1 MLLLDSKTRVI
12 DNITV
17 FPDHA
22 DPMQFYYLPLA
33 PHLTTRA
40 DPAQGG
46 AEIPQFSLIRFR
58 GEAGTGGFL
67 NFDVNIGANEAQLQH
82 IRQTLM
88 QEDRLDDLPRIAPV
102 PLVGG
107 SVRLL
112 MLGRASGDVGTGTRA
127 DTCPA
132 FVLQIDH
139 SATPSLYG
147 DNQAAFSIKLD
158 AAGVAV
164 IEKSLDGEILPIAV
178 VYSLDYLG
186 LRPAY
191 SVRLSID
198 WERTQ
203 THMDESFSAGF
214 LFTSVDI
221 ATIVDE
227 LVENRTIVLESD
239 TFVTE
244 DDDNE
249 GVIDRRDAA
258 LAQVRS
264 MITEAFFQPTLP
276 PIEPGNEDGWE
287 DDLRTVAA
295 AASMAAA
302 GPMGGVAASTYFS
315 YSRTDQTRVD
325 RKVLNVNMSER
336 VTIQRSMHPQGHL
349 AGLFR
354 LLRDSGLSLDRFVKD
369 VNIDDPWF
377 KRRRLAISSRA
388 NFDNDLIG
396 SINLR
401 ARYGNQIQNVLL
413 TKDKPDGELDW
424 ASIIEDDEMR
434 LPVEYNF
441 EVNFHDV
448 DTTERP
454 RAVISEPRICD
465 VENLEV
471 DPRSLYAIMPIPI
484 VPIEFP
490 WEAYPVVEVHVR
502 YRDAASGLDQG
513 EVYRLDSEDNEA
525 LWNVFVL
532 DPAKNA
538 FEYRIVYRGANN
550 RDIDSGWKTSEEEQI
565 SLRDPFPRKRVVQVV
580 PSMNWTQVDRC
591 FVDLRYTDR
600 ANGVS
605 EETSFEFT
613 EGSTPQMWSIPVA
626 NPEHRQVLFKT
637 LILFRDGRMIDVPES
652 VTLDRRILV
661 RTDMRGRRIV
671 EVRPPA
677 DFRADSLKRVTV
689 DLRFEDF
696 EAGLSFADSFILED
710 SQARGF
716 FEYDYVSEA
725 RDRYEMRATFLFA
738 NGLERSTDWQA
749 ASGTVQQIEVR

>member
-12 DNITV
+12 EDVTV

-22 DPMQFYYLPLA
+22 DPMQFYYMPLA

-40 DPAQGG
+40 DSASDG

-67 NFDVNIGANEAQLQH
+67 NFDVNIGADDRLLQQ
-82 IRQTLM
+82 IRQTIM

-107 SVRLL
+107 TVRLL
-112 MLGRASGDVGTGTRA
+112 MLGHASGDDDTA
-127 DTCPA
+127 DSPDDGPA
-132 FVLQIDH
+132 FVLEIDH
-139 SATPSLYG
+139 SATPALYG
-147 DNQAAFSIKLD
+147 NNQAAFSVKLD
-158 AAGVAV
+158 SAGVAV
-164 IEKSLDGEILPIAV
+164 IEKSLEGEILPIAV

-214 LFTSVDI
+214 LFSSVDI
-221 ATIVDE
+221 ATVVDE

-244 DDDNE
+244 DDDND

-295 AASMAAA
+295 AASMVAA
-302 GPMGGVAASTYFS
+302 GPVGGIAASTYFS

-336 VTIQRSMHPQGHL
+336 ITIQRSMHPQGHL

-354 LLRDSGLSLDRFVKD
+354 LLRDSGLSLDRFVQD

-388 NFDNDLIG
+388 NFDNDRIG

-401 ARYGNQIQNVLL
+401 ARYGSQVQNVLL
-413 TKDKPDGELDW
+413 TKANPTGELDW

-434 LPVEYNF
+434 LPVEYEF
-441 EVNFHDV
+441 EVNFDDV

-465 VENLEV
+465 VENLEI

-490 WEAYPVVEVHVR
+490 WDAYPVVEVHTR
-502 YRDAASGLDQG
+502 YRDDASGLDQG
-513 EVYRLDSEDNEA
+513 EVFRLDSEETEA

-532 DPAKNA
+532 DKTRNE

-550 RDIDSGWKTSEEEQI
+550 RDIDSGWKASTDEQI
-565 SLRDPFPRKRVVQVV
+565 TLRDPFPRKRVVQVV
-580 PSMNWTQVDRC
+580 PSLNWTQIDRC

-600 ANGVS
+600 PNGVS

-613 EGSTPQMWSIPVA
+613 QGSTPQIWSIPVV

-637 LILFRDGRMIDVPES
+637 LILYRDGRLTDIPES
-652 VTLDRRILV
+652 VTLDRRIIV
-661 RTDMRGRRIV
+661 RPDMRGRRIV

-677 DFRADSLKRVTV
+677 DFRAESLERVTV
-689 DLRFEDF
+689 ELRFEDF
-696 EAGLSFADSFILED
+696 EAGLSFADTFILED
-710 SQARGF
+710 PQARGF

-738 NGLERSTDWQA
+738 NGLERSTDWEA
-749 ASGTVQQIEVR
+749 ASGTVQQIDIR

>member
-12 DNITV
+12 DDITI

-40 DPAQGG
+40 DPAAGG
-46 AEIPQFSLIRFR
+46 AEVPQFSLIRFR

-67 NFDVNIGANEAQLQH
+67 NFDVNIGADDAQLQQ
-82 IRQTLM
+82 IRQTIM

-107 SVRLL
+107 TVRLL
-112 MLGRASGDVGTGTRA
+112 MLGRASGDD
-127 DTCPA
+127 DTPAQPDEGPA

-147 DNQAAFSIKLD
+147 NNQAAFSVKLD

-164 IEKSLDGEILPIAV
+164 MEKSLDGEILPIAV

-203 THMDESFSAGF
+203 THMDETFSAGF
-214 LFTSVDI
+214 LFSSADI
-221 ATIVDE
+221 TTVVDE

-244 DDDNE
+244 DDDND

-276 PIEPGNEDGWE
+276 PIESGNEDGWE
-287 DDLRTVAA
+287 DDLRTAAA
-295 AASMAAA
+295 AASMVAA

-336 VTIQRSMHPQGHL
+336 VTVQRSMHPQGHL

-388 NFDNDLIG
+388 NFDSDLIG

-401 ARYGNQIQNVLL
+401 ANYGTHVQNVLL
-413 TKDKPDGELDW
+413 TKAKPDGELDW

-441 EVNFHDV
+441 EVNFADV

-465 VENLEV
+465 VENLEI

-490 WEAYPVVEVHVR
+490 WEAYPVIEVHVR

-513 EVYRLDSEDNEA
+513 EVYRLDSESTEA

-532 DPAKNA
+532 DPTKNA
-538 FEYRIVYRGANN
+538 FEYRLVYRGANN
-550 RDIDSGWKTSEEEQI
+550 RDIDSGWKTSDEEQI

-580 PSMNWTQVDRC
+580 PAMNWTQVERC

-600 ANGVS
+600 PNGVF

-626 NPEHRQVLFKT
+626 DPERRQVLFRT
-637 LILFRDGRMIDVPES
+637 LILFRDGRMIEVPES

-671 EVRPPA
+671 EIRPPA
-677 DFRADSLKRVTV
+677 DFRADSLQRVTV
-689 DLRFEDF
+689 ELRFEDF
-696 EAGLSFADSFILED
+696 EAGLSFADTFILED
-710 SQARGF
+710 PQARGF

-725 RDRYEMRATFLFA
+725 RDRYEMRETFLFS

-749 ASGTVQQIEVR
+749 ASGTVQQIEAR